1 MIIAHLSDLHLGFR
15 AYGRVDRG
23 TDMRERDVAAAFE
36 RAVQQLIKLRPDV
49 VVVAGD
55 VFDRPDPPA
64 SAVVALARGLEAMNT
79 ALPETRVLMVAG
91 PRDTPRRP
99 GDPGAL
105 AVLDTFANVDAVT
118 ARTHTIE
125 IDRLGLHACLVP
137 YRAVVRSAPALP
149 DPDPRKRW
157 NLLVMHAEA
166 ARGGDEGILID
177 PTEWDYVALGGEH
190 RRQKL

>member
-36 RAVQQLIKLRPDV
+36 RAVQQLIKLRPD

-125 IDRLGLHACLVP
+125 IDRLGDRKSTRLNSSHSQQSRMP
-137 YRAVVRSAPALP
+137 SSA
-149 DPDPRKRW
+149 
-157 NLLVMHAEA
+157 
-166 ARGGDEGILID
+166 
-177 PTEWDYVALGGEH
+177 
-190 RRQKL
+190 

>member
-15 AYGRVDRG
+15 AYGRVERG

-49 VVVAGD
+49 IVVAGD

-91 PRDTPRRP
+91 PRDTPRRS

-118 ARTHTIE
+118 ARTHTIKIE
-125 IDRLGLHACLVP
+125 RLGHACAYP
-137 YRAVVRSAPALP
+137 SDASSSASP
-149 DPDPRKRW
+149 
-157 NLLVMHAEA
+157 
-166 ARGGDEGILID
+166 
-177 PTEWDYVALGGEH
+177 
-190 RRQKL
+190 